1 MHFTKKNSFEKRIE
15 LKNKLKQQKILK
27 FPGAYNPL
35 TAKLIAEIGF
45 EGIYISGGVM
55 ANDLGIPDIG
65 LTTLKEVSYRANQI
79 SRVTD
84 LPAIVDADTGFGDCK
99 KTIETFENLGLSG
112 CHIEDQI
119 DQKRCGHLD
128 NKEIIS
134 SATMVNKIKTAVK
147 AKKDKNFL
155 VIARTDANSV
165 EGLKK
170 TIEIFEQLGL
180 SGCHIEDQIDEKRCG
195 HLDNKEIIP
204 SATMVN
210 KIKTAVKAK
219 KDKNFLVIARTDAN
233 SVEGI
238 KKTINRV
245 KAYEDAGADIIF
257 PEAMKDEKEFE
268 QIRKNSKANLLAN
281 MTEFGKSKLLSAN
294 ELENLGYN
302 IVIYPV
308 TTQRLA
314 MKSVEDGLRTIMNDG
329 HQNNIIDKMQTRKRL
344 YELVEY
350 EKYNTPD
357 KKITDFKTDGHE

>member
-1 MHFTKKNSFEKRIE
+1 MHFTKKNSSEKRID
-15 LKNKLKQQKILK
+15 LKKKLKEKKILR

-35 TAKLIAEIGF
+35 TAKLINEIGF
-45 EGIYISGGVM
+45 DGVYISGGVM
-55 ANDLGIPDIG
+55 SNDLGIPDIG

-79 SRVTD
+79 SRVSD
-84 LPAIVDADTGFGDCK
+84 LPSIVDADTGFKNCE
-99 KTIETFENLGLSG
+99 KTITTFE
-112 CHIEDQI
+112 D
-119 DQKRCGHLD
+119 
-128 NKEIIS
+128 
-134 SATMVNKIKTAVK
+134 
-147 AKKDKNFL
+147 
-155 VIARTDANSV
+155 
-165 EGLKK
+165 
-170 TIEIFEQLGL
+170 LGL

-204 SATMVN
+204 LSEMEK
-210 KIKTAVKAK
+210 KIKSCIKAR
-219 KDKNFLVIARTDAN
+219 KDANFLIIARTDAN
-233 SVEGI
+233 AVEGLD
-238 KKTINRV
+238 KTIDRI

-268 QIRKNSKANLLAN
+268 KIRKNSKVGLLAN

-314 MKSVEDGLRTIMNDG
+314 MKNVEDGLRVIFKDG

-357 KKITDFKTDGHE
+357 KKITDFKSDEHE

>member
-1 MHFTKKNSFEKRIE
+1 MHFTKRSSSEKRIE
-15 LKNKLKQQKILK
+15 LKNKLKKQKILK

-35 TAKLIAEIGF
+35 TAKLITEIGF
-45 EGIYISGGVM
+45 EGIYISGAVM
-55 ANDLGIPDIG
+55 ANDLGFPDIG
-65 LTTLKEVSYRANQI
+65 ITTLKEVSYRANQI
-79 SRVTD
+79 SRVSD
-84 LPAIVDADTGFGDCK
+84 LPSIVDADTGFGDCK
-99 KTIETFENLGLSG
+99 KTIET
-112 CHIEDQI
+112 
-119 DQKRCGHLD
+119 
-128 NKEIIS
+128 
-134 SATMVNKIKTAVK
+134 
-147 AKKDKNFL
+147 
-155 VIARTDANSV
+155 
-165 EGLKK
+165 
-170 TIEIFEQLGL
+170 FEQLGL

-204 SATMVN
+204 LEKMVN
-210 KIKTAVKAK
+210 KIKTAVNSK
-219 KDKNFLVIARTDAN
+219 KDNNFLIIVRTDAN
-233 SVEGI
+233 SVEGL
-238 KKTINRV
+238 KKTIDRV